1 MPVSNE
7 LVLFYYPGPAPEAAK
22 ARAVFAR
29 MGVRIKTIT
38 PDLLGESL
46 GYLAGLAGF
55 GPGGQSAQE
64 PAPPDPI
71 LVLCNF
77 AGHRLDALL
86 QGLRKAGVP
95 RTVYKAVL
103 TPSNAPWTLPALAR
117 ELADERAALEGGS
130 DKERR

>member
-1 MPVSNE
+1 MPASQE
-7 LVLFYYPGPAPEAAK
+7 LVLFYYPAPEAAK
-22 ARAVFAR
+22 AKSVFAR

-38 PDLLGESL
+38 PDLLGEPL
-46 GYLAGLAGF
+46 GFLAGLAGF
-55 GPGGQSAQE
+55 APGGQPPQA
-64 PAPPDPI
+64 PAPPDPV

-103 TPSNAPWTLPALAR
+103 TPSNAAWTLSALAE
-117 ELADERAALEGGS
+117 ELAEERAALEGGN
-130 DKERR
+130 DK